1 MAGTIQI
8 AAALITNEA
17 GALLLVR
24 KRDTAIFMQ
33 PGGKIGAGEEPLAAL
48 AREVQEE
55 LTSDL
60 LPGSVTFLGRFRA
73 AAANEP
79 GMEVEADLFRA
90 QLASPPIAAAEIE
103 ELLWLD
109 RDQAANYA
117 LAPLTYLCLSRLN

>member
-33 PGGKIGAGEEPLAAL
+33 PGGKIAAGEEPLAAL
-48 AREVQEE
+48 AREAQEE
-55 LTSDL
+55 LTSNL
-60 LPGSVTFLGRFRA
+60 VAGSVTFLGRFRA

-90 QLASPPIAAAEIE
+90 KLVSAPVASAEIA

-109 RDQAANYA
+109 RSQAANYA
-117 LAPLTYLCLSRLN
+117 LAPLTQFCLAKLI